1 MKIILYFIL
10 VSFFYELL
18 GFIEYLVEKEKPG
31 LQGLPEPEE
40 HPKS

>member
-1 MKIILYFIL
+1 MKIILFLIL
-10 VSFFYELL
+10 VFFFYELL
-18 GFIEYLVEKEKPG
+18 GFIEYLLEKVKPG